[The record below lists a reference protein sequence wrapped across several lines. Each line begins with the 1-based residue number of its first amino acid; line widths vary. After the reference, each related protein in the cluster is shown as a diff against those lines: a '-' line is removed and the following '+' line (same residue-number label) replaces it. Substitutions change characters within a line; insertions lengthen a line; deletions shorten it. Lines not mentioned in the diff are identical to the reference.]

1 MNIMEKILKVIIADD
16 NLALVDFMKSSIEKD
31 TRFKVVG
38 IATNDEEEIELI
50 EKEKPNVVIT
60 DLKRNDQYTGFNII
74 EKYKDEE
81 YKPIF
86 FIISAMAMCYIEDI
100 RRLNIRYYLDKPF
113 NNDRLLN
120 KMNDIYEEVYP
131 KSLLL
136 MQDTG
141 VKFHRENFFER
152 FCNILKRR
160 VGI

>member
-1 MNIMEKILKVIIADD
+1 MEEILKVIIADD

-31 TRFKVVG
+31 TRFKVIG

-131 KSLLL
+131 KRLIL

>member
-1 MNIMEKILKVIIADD
+1 MEEILKVIIADD

-60 DLKRNDQYTGFNII
+60 DLKRNDKYTGFNII

-131 KSLLL
+131 KRLIL

>member
-1 MNIMEKILKVIIADD
+1 MEEILKVIIADD

-113 NNDRLLN
+113 NNDILLN

-131 KSLLL
+131 KRLIL

>member
-1 MNIMEKILKVIIADD
+1 MEEILKVIIADD

-100 RRLNIRYYLDKPF
+100 KRLNIRYYLDKPF

-131 KSLLL
+131 KRLIL

>member
-1 MNIMEKILKVIIADD
+1 
-16 NLALVDFMKSSIEKD
+16 MKSSIEKD

-100 RRLNIRYYLDKPF
+100 RRLNIRYYLNKPF

-131 KSLLL
+131 KRLIL

>member
-1 MNIMEKILKVIIADD
+1 MEEILKVIIADD

-113 NNDRLLN
+113 NNDRMLN

-131 KSLLL
+131 KRLIL

>member
-1 MNIMEKILKVIIADD
+1 MEEILKVIIADD

-38 IATNDEEEIELI
+38 IATNDDEEIELI

-131 KSLLL
+131 KRLIL

>member
-1 MNIMEKILKVIIADD
+1 MEEILKVIIADD

-38 IATNDEEEIELI
+38 IAKNDEEEIELI
-50 EKEKPNVVIT
+50 EKEKPNVDIT

-131 KSLLL
+131 KRLIL

>member
-1 MNIMEKILKVIIADD
+1 MEEILKVIIADD

-50 EKEKPNVVIT
+50 EMEKPNVVIT

-131 KSLLL
+131 KRLIL

>member
-1 MNIMEKILKVIIADD
+1 MEEILKVIIADD

-120 KMNDIYEEVYP
+120 KMNDIYGEVYP
-131 KSLLL
+131 KRLIL

>member
-1 MNIMEKILKVIIADD
+1 MEEILKVIIADD

-100 RRLNIRYYLDKPF
+100 RRLNIRYYLNKPF

-131 KSLLL
+131 KRLIL

>member
-1 MNIMEKILKVIIADD
+1 MEEILKVIIADD

-131 KSLLL
+131 KRLIL
-136 MQDTG
+136 MQDAG

>member
-1 MNIMEKILKVIIADD
+1 MEKILKVIIADD